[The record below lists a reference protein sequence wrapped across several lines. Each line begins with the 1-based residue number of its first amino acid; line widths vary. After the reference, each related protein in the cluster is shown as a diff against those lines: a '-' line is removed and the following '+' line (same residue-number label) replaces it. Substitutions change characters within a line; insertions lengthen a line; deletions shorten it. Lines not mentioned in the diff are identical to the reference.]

1 MGQKRERG
9 RPPHDDIL
17 TPAEW
22 RVVEA
27 VRHGMGNAL
36 IARRQGVSIDAIKFH
51 VANALQKLGFSSRR
65 ELKQW
70 DGVRRDS
77 YLFSQERIMSPN
89 LGVIG
94 QISRGVRDITEAKR
108 FYGEMLGL
116 PHLYTFGNLAFFDC
130 GGVRLFLEEGEGET
144 KPQSVLYFR
153 VDDIR
158 AAYEELSGR
167 GLTFSSAPH
176 MIHRHADGME
186 EWMAFFDDPEGRT
199 LAIMAQV
206 RQPNTPPAEA

>member
-1 MGQKRERG
+1 MRRDRG
-9 RPPHDDIL
+9 RPRYADVL

-27 VRHGMGNAL
+27 VRHGMSNAL
-36 IARRQGVSIDAIKFH
+36 IAKRQGVSSDAIKFH

-77 YLFSQERIMSPN
+77 HLFSQERKMSLT
-89 LGVIG
+89 LGLIG
-94 QISRGVRDITEAKR
+94 QISRGVRDIAEAKR
-108 FYGEMLGL
+108 FYGETLGL

-130 GGVRLFLEEGEGET
+130 GGVRLFLEEGEGAT

-153 VDDIR
+153 VDDVR
-158 AAYEELSGR
+158 TAYDELTAR
-167 GLTFSSAPH
+167 GL
-176 MIHRHADGME
+176 
-186 EWMAFFDDPEGRT
+186 AFIARRT
-199 LAIMAQV
+199 
-206 RQPNTPPAEA
+206 